1 MTKKHIV
8 IIISWITSIILSIVM
23 ALLESISLGI
33 FIFGISTLML
43 FYISVTIYLLRYLY
57 KRFGK
62 KIISKNFTY
71 LAKLLSNKER
81 EERKC
86 FIKSYAD
93 PIFSTLI
100 WLAPV
105 VGMIAFV
112 VSGVV
117 YLLKDEEDRDRK
129 KFSKQAK
136 VILVVTVVIMSASII
151 FNIVGIATS

>member
-1 MTKKHIV
+1 MLKH
-8 IIISWITSIILSIVM
+8 
-23 ALLESISLGI
+23 
-33 FIFGISTLML
+33 
-43 FYISVTIYLLRYLY
+43 
-57 KRFGK
+57 
-62 KIISKNFTY
+62 
-71 LAKLLSNKER
+71 KLLLVLAGFNEGAAKS
-81 EERKC
+81 
-86 FIKSYAD
+86 FIKSYTD

-136 VILVVTVVIMSASII
+136 VNLVVTVVIMSASII
-151 FNIVGIATS
+151 FNIVVRATS

>member
-1 MTKKHIV
+1 MLKH
-8 IIISWITSIILSIVM
+8 
-23 ALLESISLGI
+23 
-33 FIFGISTLML
+33 
-43 FYISVTIYLLRYLY
+43 
-57 KRFGK
+57 
-62 KIISKNFTY
+62 
-71 LAKLLSNKER
+71 KLLLVLAGFNEGAAKS
-81 EERKC
+81 
-86 FIKSYAD
+86 FIKSYTD

-100 WLAPV
+100 WL
-105 VGMIAFV
+105 AFV